1 MATQKLSGAC
11 LFVIFLCHLEWS
23 LEALERRCAAY
34 SLTVKS
40 PAACQEAELGG
51 GGGGQ
56 PHSSSTIPLLCTG
69 SQHQNVQFLTPYL
82 LTHKRKPT
90 KVGTLKPDFYP
101 IFQLSLRLPSQ
112 VEGHTLH
119 KGTSLESSSTRAL

>member
-40 PAACQEAELGG
+40 PAACQGAELGG
-51 GGGGQ
+51 GGGRQ
-56 PHSSSTIPLLCTG
+56 LQSSTIIPQLSQRPTYG
-69 SQHQNVQFLTPYL
+69 SQHQNVQFSYPVSLNSQKKANKGWTPKTILFFLFSNFHSVFLPRWRAIRCIREL
-82 LTHKRKPT
+82 L
-90 KVGTLKPDFYP
+90 
-101 IFQLSLRLPSQ
+101 
-112 VEGHTLH
+112 
-119 KGTSLESSSTRAL
+119 